1 MVSKWIEPE
10 PLPKQVD
17 DTPST
22 YNPDAPT
29 FDLMKRQIGK
39 NSSTTKRKV
48 FTTKIHHHKPL

>member
-10 PLPKQVD
+10 PLPIQVD
-17 DTPST
+17 DTPS